1 MFISLITIIPTIR
14 YDKDLATMVRVI
26 REFLK
31 IPETVFTTQVFLA
44 SFPDMLTFPNFAGNP
59 GHLRGAQC
67 QCPRTACHPHTHTGE
82 NHPVVTIGKWWN
94 EKLKYCSENC
104 CCLFPALFFHH
115 WRFRLCTQTSLFSST
130 RASTMQANI
139 STEISGAV
147 RIILWT
153 SDNL

>member
-1 MFISLITIIPTIR
+1 MFISLITTIPTIR

-31 IPETVFTTQVFLA
+31 IPETVFTTQVFLGIFYRFVYLFQFCRK
-44 SFPDMLTFPNFAGNP
+44 SWTSAGCSMSMPTNCLSP
-59 GHLRGAQC
+59 
-67 QCPRTACHPHTHTGE
+67 PHPHRWKPPSGH
-82 NHPVVTIGKWWN
+82 NWKVMKWKTKN
-94 EKLKYCSENC
+94 CSENC

-139 STEISGAV
+139 STEISGAL